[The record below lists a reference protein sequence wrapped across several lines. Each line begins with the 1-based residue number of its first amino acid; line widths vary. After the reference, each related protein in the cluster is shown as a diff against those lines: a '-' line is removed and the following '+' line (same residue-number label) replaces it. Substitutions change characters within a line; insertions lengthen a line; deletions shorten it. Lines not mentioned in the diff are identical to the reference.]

1 MPAMRGKQGKS
12 RPQPKSKKKTTA
24 AAKKKKQQAKLGGL
38 SGTPRV
44 G

>member
-1 MPAMRGKQGKS
+1 MRGKQGKS

>member
-1 MPAMRGKQGKS
+1 MRGKQGKS
-12 RPQPKSKKKTTA
+12 RPQAKSKRKTSA
-24 AAKKKKQQAKLGGL
+24 SAKKKKQQAKLGGA

>member
-12 RPQPKSKKKTTA
+12 RPQTKSKKKTSA

-38 SGTPRV
+38 AGTPRV